1 MNSKP
6 HRNNCDFQ
14 LKHFMA
20 GSCHTPD
27 GAWALLY
34 DQKIDIGVKIEHTK
48 AQGLR
53 RQAKMMAAQAV
64 LDDPSSTE
72 VQRLNAEADLLECN
86 SVIEGWSKN
95 LQAAENEYA
104 YICKLMDELEPLR
117 KYKHLPLLEANEAMQ
132 REEWLGELKTRAEN
146 FLLTAGTI
154 PHDHLNTMRCHP
166 DFETEIVPHIEAIT
180 MKVLDSGGDRTKVL
194 KNMQPLFLEDKS

>member
-6 HRNNCDFQ
+6 HRNNCNFQ

-64 LDDPSSTE
+64 LDDPNSTE
-72 VQRLNAEADLLECN
+72 VERLNAEADILECN

-104 YICKLMDELEPLR
+104 YICKLMGELEPLR
-117 KYKHLPLLEANEAMQ
+117 KYGHLPLLEANEAMQ
-132 REEWLGELKTRAEN
+132 QEEWLGELKTRAEN

-166 DFETEIVPHIEAIT
+166 DFETEIVPHIEAISA
-180 MKVLDSGGDRTKVL
+180 KVISSNGDRTKVL
-194 KNMQPLFLEDKS
+194 KNMKPLFLEDKS

>member
-20 GSCHTPD
+20 GSCHTAD
-27 GAWALLY
+27 GAWALLH
-34 DQKIDIGVKIEHTK
+34 DQKIDIGVKIEHSK
-48 AQGLR
+48 AQALR
-53 RQAKMMAAQAV
+53 RKAKVLAAEAV
-64 LDDPSSTE
+64 LADDASTE
-72 VQRLNAEADLLECN
+72 IDRLKAEADLLECN
-86 SVIEGWSKN
+86 SVNEGWALN
-95 LQAAENEYA
+95 HQAALNEYD
-104 YICKLMDELEPLR
+104 YICKLMDELEPNR
-117 KYKHLPLLEANEAMQ
+117 KYRDLPFLEANEAMQ

-166 DFETEIVPHIEAIT
+166 DFEAQIVPHIEAIT
-180 MKVLDSGGDRTKVL
+180 LKVINSQGDRTKVL
-194 KNMQPLFLEDKS
+194 SNMKPLFLEDKS

>member
-34 DQKIDIGVKIEHTK
+34 DQKIDIAVKIEHTK

-53 RQAKMMAAQAV
+53 RQAKIMAAEAV
-64 LDDPSSTE
+64 LADENSTPT
-72 VQRLNAEADLLECN
+72 QRLNAEADLLECN

-166 DFETEIVPHIEAIT
+166 DFEAEIVPHIQELT
-180 MKVLDSGGDRTKVL
+180 DRVLSQNGDRIGMLTR
-194 KNMQPLFLEDKS
+194 MQPLFLEDKS

>member
-34 DQKIDIGVKIEHTK
+34 DQKIDIAVKIEHTK

-53 RQAKMMAAQAV
+53 RKAKMMAAEAV
-64 LDDPSSTE
+64 LADENSTE

-95 LQAAENEYA
+95 LEAAEHEYA

-117 KYKHLPLLEANEAMQ
+117 KYKHLPMLEANEAMQ

-166 DFETEIVPHIEAIT
+166 DFENEIVPHIQELTDRVIHH
-180 MKVLDSGGDRTKVL
+180 KGDRISMLTR
-194 KNMQPLFLEDKS
+194 MQPLFLEDKS

>member
-34 DQKIDIGVKIEHTK
+34 DQKIDIAVKIEHTK

-53 RQAKMMAAQAV
+53 RKAKMISAEEV
-64 LDDPSSTE
+64 LADPTSTE

-95 LQAAENEYA
+95 LEAAEHEYA
-104 YICKLMDELEPLR
+104 YICQLMDELEPLR

-166 DFETEIVPHIEAIT
+166 DFESKIVPHIQELTDRVIHH
-180 MKVLDSGGDRTKVL
+180 KGDRISMLTR
-194 KNMQPLFLEDKS
+194 MQPLFLEDKS

>member
-20 GSCHTPD
+20 GSCHTAD
-27 GAWALLY
+27 GAWALLHE
-34 DQKIDIGVKIEHTK
+34 QKMDIAVKIEHSK
-48 AQGLR
+48 AQALR
-53 RQAKMMAAQAV
+53 RQAKVLTAEAV
-64 LDDPSSTE
+64 LANDASTE
-72 VQRLNAEADLLECN
+72 IERLKAEADLLECN
-86 SVIEGWSKN
+86 AGTEGWELN
-95 LQAAENEYA
+95 YQAALNEHA
-104 YICKLMDELEPLR
+104 YICKLMDELEPNR
-117 KYKHLPLLEANEAMQ
+117 KYRDLPFLEANEAMQ

-166 DFETEIVPHIEAIT
+166 DFEAQIVPHIEAIT
-180 MKVLDSGGDRTKVL
+180 LKVINSQGDRTSVL
-194 KNMQPLFLEDKS
+194 SNMKPLFLEGNS

>member
-6 HRNNCDFQ
+6 HRNNCNFQ

-34 DQKIDIGVKIEHTK
+34 DQKIDIAVKVQHSK

-53 RQAKMMAAQAV
+53 RQAKMMTAEAV
-64 LDDPSSTE
+64 LADEASTPM
-72 VQRLNAEADLLECN
+72 QRLNAEADLLECN
-86 SVIEGWSKN
+86 SVIEGWSLN
-95 LQAAENEYA
+95 HRGAENEYA
-104 YICKLMDELEPLR
+104 YICSLMDELEPMR
-117 KYKHLPLLEANEAMQ
+117 KFKDLPLLEANEAMQ
-132 REEWLGELKTRAEN
+132 RGEWLGELKTRAEN

-166 DFETEIVPHIEAIT
+166 DFEAEIVPHLVAIT
-180 MKVLDSGGDRTKVL
+180 TSIANSKGDRSKVLT
-194 KNMQPLFLEDKS
+194 NMKPLFLEDKS

>member
-34 DQKIDIGVKIEHTK
+34 DQKIDIAVKIEHTK

-53 RQAKMMAAQAV
+53 RKAKMMAAQAI
-64 LDDPSSTE
+64 LDDPEATE
-72 VQRLNAEADLLECN
+72 VDRLNAEADMLECN

-95 LQAAENEYA
+95 LEAAENEYA
-104 YICKLMDELEPLR
+104 YICKLMEELEPLR

-132 REEWLGELKTRAEN
+132 RDEWLGELKTRAEN

-166 DFETEIVPHIEAIT
+166 DFEAEIVPHIEAIT
-180 MKVLDSGGDRTKVL
+180 MKVIASNGDKSKVL